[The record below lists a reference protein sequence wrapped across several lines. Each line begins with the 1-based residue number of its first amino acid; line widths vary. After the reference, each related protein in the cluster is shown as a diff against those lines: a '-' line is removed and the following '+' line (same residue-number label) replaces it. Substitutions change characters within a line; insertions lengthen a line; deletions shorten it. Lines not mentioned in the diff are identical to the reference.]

1 MYSVVQLGPSEPAFK
16 TRFVFIERGIR
27 PKPKKQTI
35 KNNNKKIKKL
45 KENSHY
51 SFPLSNRGAM
61 AKASCAEVPGKH
73 DDKVLVQLVLTHSG

>member
-1 MYSVVQLGPSEPAFK
+1 VYSIAQLGPSKPAFK
-16 TRFVFIERGIR
+16 TRFAFNERGIS
-27 PKPKKQTI
+27 PKHKITNKH
-35 KNNNKKIKKL
+35 NNKKTKKL

-61 AKASCAEVPGKH
+61 AKASGAEVPGKH

>member
-1 MYSVVQLGPSEPAFK
+1 VLFSLAQANRPSKQDLFSL
-16 TRFVFIERGIR
+16 RGVSGLNT
-27 PKPKKQTI
+27 KKQTI

-61 AKASCAEVPGKH
+61 AKASGAEVPGKH